1 MRLGEY
7 NERRKEIIAT
17 KCGAVWNAFT
27 ELEGLINKT
36 ATTCPTI
43 SFVGDG
49 VDGILQPFA
58 GYAKLKFDFGTSEF
72 DDIGPQYAEFWTH
85 HSSKARATDALVMI
99 YERVLEQKKKL

>member
-1 MRLGEY
+1 MRLDEY

-43 SFVGDG
+43 SKVRRRWCRWHPSAVCGLCEIEVQFRD
-49 VDGILQPFA
+49 Q
-58 GYAKLKFDFGTSEF
+58 
-72 DDIGPQYAEFWTH
+72 
-85 HSSKARATDALVMI
+85 
-99 YERVLEQKKKL
+99 

>member
-1 MRLGEY
+1 MRGQIYNKIMYQGKRKIMRLDEY

-43 SFVGDG
+43 SKVRRRWCRWHPSAVCGLCEIK
-49 VDGILQPFA
+49 V
-58 GYAKLKFDFGTSEF
+58 
-72 DDIGPQYAEFWTH
+72 
-85 HSSKARATDALVMI
+85 
-99 YERVLEQKKKL
+99 

>member
-1 MRLGEY
+1 MRLEEY

-43 SFVGDG
+43 SKVRRRWCQWHPSAVCGLCEVEVRFRD
-49 VDGILQPFA
+49 Q
-58 GYAKLKFDFGTSEF
+58 
-72 DDIGPQYAEFWTH
+72 
-85 HSSKARATDALVMI
+85 
-99 YERVLEQKKKL
+99 